1 MNNKKKNKGKLTKWL
16 YWFLFAVAVI
26 LVYKTLDNFSA
37 IGSWIAHLIDVLM
50 PFVIGLLIAYLLYIP
65 CRKLESVY
73 RKTNKVKFI
82 SKRAR
87 GFSILTV
94 YIIIVVLL
102 IIAINYLLPIVANS
116 IIDLVSNLQNY
127 YNSLMSNIDNMPD
140 DSIFKNE
147 IILDAI
153 ESIKTIDLKQY
164 INMSKLAEYAKG
176 AIDVAGRIL
185 DFFVAIIV
193 SVYLLLERKQILEF
207 IKKLGRA
214 ILNKRAYRNFGK
226 YFDRTN
232 SIFFNFLA
240 GQLLD
245 GLIIGIITSI
255 AMLILGVK
263 YAISLGFMIGIFN
276 LIPYFGAI
284 IAVIVA
290 AIITLLTGGLWQTV
304 IMVIVL
310 IVLQQ
315 IDANIINPKI
325 LGNQLKISPLLVI
338 FAVSVGGAYFGIW
351 GMFLSVPVIAVIKLV
366 LTDYIEYKNRLKDRQ
381 EKYKK
386 RQELIERQQDK
397 EKQENTEINESK

>member
-1 MNNKKKNKGKLTKWL
+1 
-16 YWFLFAVAVI
+16 
-26 LVYKTLDNFSA
+26 
-37 IGSWIAHLIDVLM
+37 
-50 PFVIGLLIAYLLYIP
+50 
-65 CRKLESVY
+65 
-73 RKTNKVKFI
+73 
-82 SKRAR
+82 
-87 GFSILTV
+87 
-94 YIIIVVLL
+94 
-102 IIAINYLLPIVANS
+102 
-116 IIDLVSNLQNY
+116 
-127 YNSLMSNIDNMPD
+127 
-140 DSIFKNE
+140 
-147 IILDAI
+147 
-153 ESIKTIDLKQY
+153 
-164 INMSKLAEYAKG
+164 
-176 AIDVAGRIL
+176 
-185 DFFVAIIV
+185 
-193 SVYLLLERKQILEF
+193 
-207 IKKLGRA
+207 
-214 ILNKRAYRNFGK
+214 
-226 YFDRTN
+226 
-232 SIFFNFLA
+232 
-240 GQLLD
+240 
-245 GLIIGIITSI
+245 
-255 AMLILGVK
+255 MLILGVK